1 MFSASITHVKTTI
14 MMVGAY
20 GLGEELK
27 HHLMEINGQQMPLI
41 LKLGNTV
48 LMLTFLFQMV

>member
-1 MFSASITHVKTTI
+1 

-20 GLGEELK
+20 GLEEIRLK
-27 HHLMEINGQQMPLI
+27 QVMAGQQVPLI

>member
-1 MFSASITHVKTTI
+1 MFSASITNVKTTI